1 MKIRTGR
8 KEAEAGEGQEGL
20 CLVGE
25 RGVAKTWGQVR
36 WWMGEELRREGLQWM
51 ENDGEARGS
60 NGGVWGHARVSDSSV
75 TVPLHISAETR
86 AASEKFRAEA
96 QVLRSLL
103 A

>member
-36 WWMGEELRREGLQWM
+36 WWMGEELCREGLQWM

-60 NGGVWGHARVSDSSV
+60 NGGYGSMAELV
-75 TVPLHISAETR
+75 TP
-86 AASEKFRAEA
+86 ASQCPFTSLLRPGR
-96 QVLRSLL
+96 LRRSLGPKPKF
-103 A
+103 